1 MSDPL
6 NILVEARREYVGQ
19 LCLLMCPVMIETFE
33 NLYEEAYKLSKGRKV
48 LVMYQKLLKEVPNWN
63 NHIVKQHTGNLSNS
77 CSWFSDLLA
86 AVFVSCVKIL
96 SSVRLNTENK
106 KISIKLPSNEV
117 FVHGCYVSAAK
128 DLYKDPYVYHEEMS
142 DHERDDNLEKR
153 FRVCIESTVK
163 DMIPVQQILQTYI
176 SQGEKMEEKNI
187 DFDNNEPE
195 DTEDP
200 DVDEQETQPEP
211 EPEPEQSPE
220 QQPEPEPEPE
230 QSEPEDLKNINVGKP
245 APSNDNEDGD
255 GDGDGDDILF
265 PGAPDQKQN
274 S

>member
-1 MSDPL
+1 MDNNNL
-6 NILVEARREYVGQ
+6 NILVEAKKEYMDQ
-19 LCLLMCPVMIETFE
+19 LCMLMCPLMIQTFLD
-33 NLYEEAYKLSKGRKV
+33 LYAEAQKMSKGHKV
-48 LVMYQKLLKEVPNWN
+48 LLQYQKLLKEVPNWN

-117 FVHGCYVSAAK
+117 FVHGCYVAAAK
-128 DLYKDPYVYHEEMS
+128 DLYKDPYVYHEENS
-142 DHERDDNLEKR
+142 DYERDDILTKR
-153 FRVCIESTVK
+153 FKECIEATVK
-163 DMIPVQQILQTYI
+163 EMIPVQQILQTYI

-187 DFDNNEPE
+187 DFDNDEPE

-200 DVDEQETQPEP
+200 DVNDEPDSEPAPEPESEQEPEKKPEMETPQEIVDELKNIDVGKKPQLPEP
-211 EPEPEQSPE
+211 EPEL
-220 QQPEPEPEPE
+220 
-230 QSEPEDLKNINVGKP
+230 ED
-245 APSNDNEDGD
+245 
-255 GDGDGDDILF
+255 DDVLF